1 MKRLILMRHA
11 EAGWHINMDDHER
24 PLSAS
29 GIRDAKKIG
38 SWLKEKEYIPD
49 EVISSTSVRTR
60 ETLSYLFLECPQ
72 IFEKS
77 LYLADAEQMKSTLKT
92 LLSETVILLAHN
104 PGITELAY
112 DLMNHEEKHENF
124 MDFPAAST
132 LVIDFKADRWSE
144 VKSDSGIF
152 VDFVMPLQL

>member
-24 PLSAS
+24 PLSAV
-29 GIRDAKKIG
+29 GIRDAKRIG
-38 SWLKEKEYIPD
+38 LWLKEKEYIPD
-49 EVISSTSVRTR
+49 EVISSTSARTR
-60 ETLSYLFLECPQ
+60 ETLSCLFLECPQ

-77 LYLADAEQMKSTLKT
+77 LYLADAEQMKSTLQT

-132 LVIDFKADRWSE
+132 LVIDFKADQWSE

>member
-1 MKRLILMRHA
+1 MKRLILIRHA

-24 PLSAS
+24 PLSAD

-60 ETLSYLFLECPQ
+60 ETLSCLFLECPQ

-77 LYLADAEQMKSTLKT
+77 LYLADAEQMKSTLQT

-104 PGITELAY
+104 PGITELAH
-112 DLMNHEEKHENF
+112 DLMKHEEKHENF

-144 VKSDSGIF
+144 VKSDSGIY

>member
-1 MKRLILMRHA
+1 MKRLILIRHA

-49 EVISSTSVRTR
+49 EVISSTSLRTR
-60 ETLSYLFLECPQ
+60 ETLSHLFLECPQ

-92 LLSETVILLAHN
+92 LSSETVILLAHN
-104 PGITELAY
+104 PGITELAH

>member
-24 PLSAS
+24 TLSAS

-49 EVISSTSVRTR
+49 EVISSTSARTR
-60 ETLSYLFLECPQ
+60 ETLSCLFLECPQ

-77 LYLADAEQMKSTLKT
+77 LYLADADQMKSTLQT

-104 PGITELAY
+104 PGITELAH

>member
-38 SWLKEKEYIPD
+38 SWLKEKEYLPD

-92 LLSETVILLAHN
+92 LSSETVILLAHN
-104 PGITELAY
+104 PGITELAH

-152 VDFVMPLQL
+152 VDFVMPLHL

>member
-60 ETLSYLFLECPQ
+60 ETLSYLFLDCPQ
-72 IFEKS
+72 IFERS
-77 LYLADAEQMKSTLKT
+77 LYLADADQMKSTLQT
-92 LLSETVILLAHN
+92 LLSETVIFLAHN
-104 PGITELAY
+104 PGISELAH
-112 DLMNHEEKHENF
+112 DLMNHEEKHEHF
-124 MDFPAAST
+124 IDFPAAST
-132 LVIDFKADRWSE
+132 LIIDFKADRWSE
-144 VKSDSGIF
+144 IKSNSGLI
-152 VDFVMPLQL
+152 VDFIMPQQL

>member
-11 EAGWHINMDDHER
+11 EAGWHINTDDHER

-38 SWLKEKEYIPD
+38 SWLKEKAYMPD

-60 ETLSYLFLECPQ
+60 ETLSYLLLECPQ
-72 IFEKS
+72 IFERS
-77 LYLADAEQMKSTLKT
+77 LYLADADQMKSTLQT

-104 PGITELAY
+104 PGITELAH

-152 VDFVMPLQL
+152 VDFVMPLHL

>member
-11 EAGWHINMDDHER
+11 EAGWHINTDDHER

-38 SWLKEKEYIPD
+38 SWLKEKAYIPD
-49 EVISSTSVRTR
+49 EVISSTSLRTR
-60 ETLSYLFLECPQ
+60 ETLSYLFLDCPQ
-72 IFEKS
+72 IFERS
-77 LYLADAEQMKSTLKT
+77 LYLADADQMKSTLQT

-132 LVIDFKADRWSE
+132 VVIDFKADRWSE

-152 VDFVMPLQL
+152 VDFVMPLHL

>member
-24 PLSAS
+24 PRSAS

-49 EVISSTSVRTR
+49 EVISSTSARTR
-60 ETLSYLFLECPQ
+60 ETLSCLFLECPQ

-104 PGITELAY
+104 PGITELAN
-112 DLMNHEEKHENF
+112 DLMNHEEKYENF

-144 VKSDSGIF
+144 VKSDSGIY

>member
-38 SWLKEKEYIPD
+38 SWLKEKAYIPD
-49 EVISSTSVRTR
+49 EVISSTSLRTR
-60 ETLSYLFLECPQ
+60 ETLSHLFLECPQ

-77 LYLADAEQMKSTLKT
+77 LYLADAEQMKSILQT

>member
-24 PLSAS
+24 PLSAV
-29 GIRDAKKIG
+29 GIRDAKRIG
-38 SWLKEKEYIPD
+38 LWLKEKEYIPD

-60 ETLSYLFLECPQ
+60 ETLSYLLLDCPQ
-72 IFEKS
+72 IFERS
-77 LYLADAEQMKSTLKT
+77 LYLADADQMKSTLKT

-104 PGITELAY
+104 PGITELAH